1 MLSLSSQNAR
11 HKTLLIWS
19 DNKKGTQTSLRM
31 DVMMALW
38 RIRED
43 LQAAADTLTQL
54 ERLQSPSLVSK
65 V

>member
-31 DVMMALW
+31 DVMALW
-38 RIRED
+38 RIWED

-54 ERLQSPSLVSK
+54 ERLQSPSLVS
-65 V
+65 